1 MPFDNID
8 WNAARN
14 QVAKEDLYYPHPLIQ
29 VHSPA
34 PARTHTQTH
43 TLHTFT
49 HTLHTHYTHSY
60 THYTHSHTHT
70 HTHTYTHS
78 HTHAHTL
85 HTFTHTHTHTQATI
99 VPLPALVAALV
110 ARWGALSPATGSN
123 HMCACMVPLRAE
135 AEVCLRLCAGGSYA
149 FTGSIMRACLLHGV
163 ARAPVIST
171 QSARCSNRGLSLA
184 TEPPRACMQMQIGS
198 LTSYVRCGVPVRPAW
213 HVLLQDLLWWTL
225 HKAQC
230 ACCCRTW
237 CGGRCTKGDVPAAAG
252 CAVVDAVQGRE
263 PAAGVLAT

>member
-85 HTFTHTHTHTQATI
+85 HTFTHTHTHTHYTHSHTHTGHHSAPSSFGGCTCCTMGGVIASNRQQPY
-99 VPLPALVAALV
+99 VRLY
-110 ARWGALSPATGSN
+110 GAL
-123 HMCACMVPLRAE
+123 AC
-135 AEVCLRLCAGGSYA
+135 
-149 FTGSIMRACLLHGV
+149 
-163 ARAPVIST
+163 
-171 QSARCSNRGLSLA
+171 RG
-184 TEPPRACMQMQIGS
+184 
-198 LTSYVRCGVPVRPAW
+198 
-213 HVLLQDLLWWTL
+213 
-225 HKAQC
+225 
-230 ACCCRTW
+230 
-237 CGGRCTKGDVPAAAG
+237 
-252 CAVVDAVQGRE
+252 
-263 PAAGVLAT
+263 